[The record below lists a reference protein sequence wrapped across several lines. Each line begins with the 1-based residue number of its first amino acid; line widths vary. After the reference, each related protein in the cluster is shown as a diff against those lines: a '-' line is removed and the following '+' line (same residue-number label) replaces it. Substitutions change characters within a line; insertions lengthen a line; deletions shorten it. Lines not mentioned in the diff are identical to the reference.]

1 MTYYLTLF
9 DGKKKTM
16 EGDIE
21 HICDALY
28 HEDCVIIDKYGN
40 KKCRDEMKKNHAN
53 KLEMGSKC
61 SLLLFRVISFDT
73 IEIKY
78 SLQNDQEEKIINQ
91 LLTTN
96 DNNQIVKAQVM
107 IEKSLSKDE
116 IVCQKLLKRTFPKK
130 RQSKKEAVEDD
141 KEQEQ
146 EKQSKRRKMGVEPKL
161 NMTAPTAA

>member
-1 MTYYLTLF
+1 
-9 DGKKKTM
+9 M
-16 EGDIE
+16 EEDIE

-40 KKCRDEMKKNHAN
+40 KKCRDEMKKNHAK

-78 SLQNDQEEKIINQ
+78 SLQNDHDEEKIINQ

-130 RQSKKEAVEDD
+130 RQSKKEADEDEDD